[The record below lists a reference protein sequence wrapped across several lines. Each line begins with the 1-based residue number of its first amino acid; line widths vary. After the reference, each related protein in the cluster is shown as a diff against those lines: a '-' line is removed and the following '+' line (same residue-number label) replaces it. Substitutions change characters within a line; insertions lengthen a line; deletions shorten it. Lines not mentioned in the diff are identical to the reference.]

1 MDSLN
6 SDITFK
12 ILDHLGSQDLI
23 SYSQVN
29 KISKQRVM
37 EYVEHQLQKKE
48 VGLKAVLLH
57 LDTVPKETWSRLEFR
72 LKVEEKR
79 QKKVPKDLLTAIK
92 KLESL
97 QEVLQTQKQIVH
109 QKLPVDIH
117 FYSELVTQ
125 GPVHIVARRVNC
137 KGLPRK
143 VIQMSGRF
151 RIEKLMGKITP
162 GLFVFS
168 LDIMVDSRTRFT
180 SPQAIIYAKVQDQ
193 NAVRL
198 ETVSGTINLMEIKN
212 YVGPTANVKRVH
224 KNWFKISATMLV
236 NAEGTVVFGVLFDTL
251 IQRRPIYID
260 SIAISRV

>member
-1 MDSLN
+1 
-6 SDITFK
+6 
-12 ILDHLGSQDLI
+12 
-23 SYSQVN
+23 
-29 KISKQRVM
+29 M
-37 EYVEHQLQKKE
+37 EYVEHQLKNKD

-57 LDTVPKETWSRLEFR
+57 LDTVPKETWSRLEYR
-72 LKVEEKR
+72 LKVEER
-79 QKKVPKDLLTAIK
+79 RMKKVPKDLFTAIK
-92 KLESL
+92 KLGSL
-97 QEVLQTQKQIVH
+97 REVLQTQKQIVH

-117 FYSELVTQ
+117 FYSELEAQ
-125 GPVHIVARRVNC
+125 RPLHIVARRVNS

-143 VIQMSGRF
+143 VIQISSRF

-168 LDIMVDSRTRFT
+168 VDVMVDPRTRFT
-180 SPQAIIYAKVQDQ
+180 LPRAIIYARVQDQ

-236 NAEGTVVFGVLFDTL
+236 NAEGSVVFGVMFDTL

-260 SIAISRV
+260 SITISRA

>member
-29 KISKQRVM
+29 QISKQRVM

-79 QKKVPKDLLTAIK
+79 QKKVPKDLFTAIK
-92 KLESL
+92 KLGSL
-97 QEVLQTQKQIVH
+97 QEVLQAQKQIVH
-109 QKLPVDIH
+109 KKLPIDIH
-117 FYSELVTQ
+117 FYSELMTQ
-125 GPVHIVARRVNC
+125 RPLHLVARRVNS

-143 VIQMSGRF
+143 VIQLSGRF
-151 RIEKLMGKITP
+151 RIEKLMGEITP

-168 LDIMVDSRTRFT
+168 LDIMVDPKTRFKV
-180 SPQAIIYAKVQDQ
+180 PQATIRVRIQNQYAVQQTEDW
-193 NAVRL
+193 
-198 ETVSGTINLMEIKN
+198 TINLMEIKN
-212 YVGPTANVKRVH
+212 YVGPTANVNRVH
-224 KNWFKISATMLV
+224 RNWFKISTTMLV
-236 NAEGTVVFGVLFDTL
+236 NAKGSVVYGVLFNTL
-251 IQRRPIYID
+251 IQRRRIYID
-260 SIAISRV
+260 SITISRV